1 VVQEGLANPLRPEPF
16 DSGYPMNIKRYA
28 VVALIIWSLMSN
40 AYAGQDKP
48 SGMLLDNSSTSQV
61 KLPAAGD
68 IPNILDQLEYY
79 DNAVPYV
86 LQKDLNGD
94 GVEDFVIVSASSLC
108 GTGGCPYALVDGKSM
123 RKIGDFFGSPILIS
137 DQKINH
143 YPVIQ
148 SYSHISAGSGNFTT
162 YVYDGKTYQVVSEVY
177 LVGESVE
184 ELFKRFDGY
193 RKIVPAKDKK
203 GK

>member
-1 VVQEGLANPLRPEPF
+1 
-16 DSGYPMNIKRYA
+16 MNIKRYA
-28 VVALIIWSLMSN
+28 LVVLIILPLMSN
-40 AYAGQDKP
+40 AYAGQEKP
-48 SGMLLDNSSTSQV
+48 SGMLLDNSSISQV

-68 IPNILDQLEYY
+68 IPNVLDQLEYY

-86 LQKDLNGD
+86 FQKDLNGD

-148 SYSHISAGSGNFTT
+148 LYSHISAGSGNFTT
-162 YVYDGKTYQVVSEVY
+162 YVYDGKKYQVVSEVY
-177 LVGESVE
+177 LIGESVE

-193 RKIVPAKDKK
+193 RKIIPAKDKK